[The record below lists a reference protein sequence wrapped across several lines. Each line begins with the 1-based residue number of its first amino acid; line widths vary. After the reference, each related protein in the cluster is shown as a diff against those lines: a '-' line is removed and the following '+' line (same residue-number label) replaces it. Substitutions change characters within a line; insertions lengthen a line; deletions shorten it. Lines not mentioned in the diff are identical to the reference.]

1 MLMVLYFYS
10 VLNVKRFIKQVLS
23 KRVDLAGS
31 SALKKP
37 RVQRVLAGNSC
48 SLMSVSQLAV
58 LNFSVLFNFII
69 WCHWKLVHHYSYFFK
84 SSAAFFLICL
94 NFFPLYLLICCITN
108 ILLIFLYWLFRSS
121 TGNNKQSTS
130 ECGYL
135 YIYQASGQGNIW
147 VLISPCDVTM
157 WPTTC
162 DSRLHCIIIRWRAEV
177 LELFHLPKSE
187 SEYFNNL
194 WRNDVVTV
202 APRQQQ

>member
-69 WCHWKLVHHYSYFFK
+69 
-84 SSAAFFLICL
+84 
-94 NFFPLYLLICCITN
+94 
-108 ILLIFLYWLFRSS
+108 
-121 TGNNKQSTS
+121 
-130 ECGYL
+130 
-135 YIYQASGQGNIW
+135 
-147 VLISPCDVTM
+147 
-157 WPTTC
+157 
-162 DSRLHCIIIRWRAEV
+162 
-177 LELFHLPKSE
+177 
-187 SEYFNNL
+187 
-194 WRNDVVTV
+194 
-202 APRQQQ
+202 